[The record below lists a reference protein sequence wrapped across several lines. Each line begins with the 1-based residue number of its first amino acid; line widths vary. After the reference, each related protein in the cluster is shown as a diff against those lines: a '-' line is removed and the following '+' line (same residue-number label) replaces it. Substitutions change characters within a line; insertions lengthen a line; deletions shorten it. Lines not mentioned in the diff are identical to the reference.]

1 MFMPIVN
8 VNFTKSN
15 GEVAPAQSSSKTAAL
30 TGPGPSE
37 SSALGMPAPKRRLL
51 ARLSLLL
58 QFKNH
63 ERTDRDSLLIEQADA
78 RPGFALV
85 DDVKGRNTPSQS
97 SSTSSLTLFKS
108 DGLSVVRFYP
118 DP

>member
-15 GEVAPAQSSSKTAAL
+15 GEVPPAPSSSETGTPTA
-30 TGPGPSE
+30 PRPSE
-37 SSALGMPAPKRRLL
+37 SSASGMPAPKRSLL
-51 ARLSLLL
+51 ALLSLLL

-63 ERTDRDSLLIEQADA
+63 GRTDRDSLLIEQGDA
-78 RPGFALV
+78 GPGFALV

-97 SSTSSLTLFKS
+97 SSTSSLTLFNS
-108 DGLSVVRFYP
+108 DGLSVVRF
-118 DP
+118 